1 MDHVYT
7 GKRERVIER
16 SCGEVGMS
24 KKIAI
29 VSLGYLWFPCESGP
43 SRFYDIA
50 MHFVEAGYDVECITT
65 SFQHFKKSPR
75 NKKLILEQGYPF
87 KITFIDAPSYKK
99 NVDVRRIISNKVA
112 AGNLKRYLIKNIN
125 QYDAVYVAIPANN
138 ISAMVTSICKKNEI
152 PVVVD
157 IEDLWPEAMS
167 MVIKNRV
174 VRKVLLYS
182 FERDAEITYKN
193 ANGIIGTSEDYTDRA
208 FKKRKRNIPAETV
221 YVGCNL
227 AEFDAGVEKYSDEI
241 VKGEGHF
248 WVTYTGSISTSYD
261 IKTLIDAGYALKD
274 KNVHVQILG
283 TGSLK
288 DELEEYSKN
297 MENIHFWGFTPYPKM
312 AAVLSK
318 SDVVVNS
325 FIKGAPQS
333 IVNKVGD
340 YLASGKPMINTLE
353 NPVFCKLVEENG
365 IGVNIEPGKTD
376 ILVDAIKQYIVREFE
391 HGKNA
396 RRLAA
401 ERFDR
406 EKNYKKIVKIVDIIK
421 MLR

>member
-1 MDHVYT
+1 
-7 GKRERVIER
+7 
-16 SCGEVGMS
+16 MS

-29 VSLGYLWFPCESGP
+29 ISLGYLWFPCESGP

-99 NVDVRRIISNKVA
+99 NVDIRRIISNKVA
-112 AGNLKRYLIKNIN
+112 ADNLKKYFIKHVNE
-125 QYDAVYVAIPANN
+125 YDVVYVAIPANN

-167 MVIKNRV
+167 MVIKNRA
-174 VRKVLLYS
+174 VRKILLHS

-227 AEFDAGVEKYSDEI
+227 AEFDAGVEKYGDEI
-241 VKGEGHF
+241 VKEEGHF

-353 NPVFCKLVEENG
+353 NPFFCKLVEENDVG
-365 IGVNIEPGKTD
+365 INIEAENVNK
-376 ILVDAIKQYIVREFE
+376 LKDAIEHYFSEKKK

-396 RRLAA
+396 RKLA
-401 ERFDR
+401 EDRFDR
-406 EKNYKKIVKIVDIIK
+406 ANSYIKLVHIVDKIIEV
-421 MLR
+421 

>member
-1 MDHVYT
+1 
-7 GKRERVIER
+7 
-16 SCGEVGMS
+16 MS

-29 VSLGYLWFPCESGP
+29 ISLGYLWFPCESGP

-99 NVDVRRIISNKVA
+99 NVDIWRIISNKVA
-112 AGNLKRYLIKNIN
+112 ADNLKKYFIKHVNE
-125 QYDAVYVAIPANN
+125 YDVVYVAIPANN

-167 MVIKNRV
+167 MVIRNRA
-174 VRKVLLYS
+174 VRKILLHS

-193 ANGIIGTSEDYTDRA
+193 ADGVIGTSEDYTDRA
-208 FKKRKRNIPAETV
+208 FKKRKRDIPAETV

-227 AEFDAGVEKYSDEI
+227 AEFDAGVEKYGDEI
-241 VKGEGHF
+241 VKEEGHF
-248 WVTYTGSISTSYD
+248 WVTYAGSISTSYD

-297 MENIHFWGFTPYPKM
+297 MGNIHFWGFTPYPKM

-353 NPVFCKLVEENG
+353 NPIFCKLVEENDVG
-365 IGVNIEPGKTD
+365 INIEAENVNK
-376 ILVDAIKQYIVREFE
+376 LKDAIE
-391 HGKNA
+391 HYFLEKKKHGENA
-396 RRLAA
+396 RKLA
-401 ERFDR
+401 EDRFDR
-406 EKNYKKIVKIVDIIK
+406 ANSYIKLVHIVDKIIVA
-421 MLR
+421 